1 MLWKMGIEILVKP
14 ACKKK
19 SFPIVHIHNSH
30 TAAKFLS
37 TTVCFVS
44 GGFCYLIVTDMIP
57 LTAQNGG
64 LPTV

>member
-37 TTVCFVS
+37 RLQFVL
-44 GGFCYLIVTDMIP
+44 YQDIVTDMIP